1 MDRCSTCGYR
11 WVSPGWTCPRC
22 GFGSERGDYQSEQG
36 CTENCLLPLGCLAAV
51 FVVPL
56 VLLFGLALMTTWQF
70 WVIVGVVAAVAGAV
84 KLVPWLRNRSAQLP
98 DE

>member
-1 MDRCSTCGYR
+1 M
-11 WVSPGWTCPRC
+11 SPGWTCPRC

-84 KLVPWLRNRSAQLP
+84 KLAPWLRNRSAQLP

>member
-22 GFGSERGDYQSEQG
+22 GFGSERQDYSQEQG
-36 CTENCLLPLGCLAAV
+36 CTENCLLPLGCLAAL
-51 FVVPL
+51 FVVPM

-70 WVIVGVVAAVAGAV
+70 WVAVGAV
-84 KLVPWLRNRSAQLP
+84 SLVAIGMKVVPWLQAQRASGP
-98 DE
+98 DD

>member
-1 MDRCSTCGYR
+1 M
-11 WVSPGWTCPRC
+11 
-22 GFGSERGDYQSEQG
+22 
-36 CTENCLLPLGCLAAV
+36 

-70 WVIVGVVAAVAGAV
+70 WVIVGVVAVVAGAV

>member
-1 MDRCSTCGYR
+1 
-11 WVSPGWTCPRC
+11 
-22 GFGSERGDYQSEQG
+22 
-36 CTENCLLPLGCLAAV
+36 LGCLAAV

-70 WVIVGVVAAVAGAV
+70 WVTVGVVAAVAGAV